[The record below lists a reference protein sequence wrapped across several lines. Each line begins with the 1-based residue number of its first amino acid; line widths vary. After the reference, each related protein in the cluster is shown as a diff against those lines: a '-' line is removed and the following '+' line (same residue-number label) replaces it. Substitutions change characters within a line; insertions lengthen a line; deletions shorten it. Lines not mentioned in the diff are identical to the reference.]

1 MRRVQRS
8 EGARMRSRPGAED
21 DDTLC
26 PIAHS
31 TGLVGDRWSI
41 LIVRELL
48 MGQTRFQ
55 DLQAQT
61 GATSQMLATRL
72 DRLVADGVVERQ
84 AYSVRPVRYDYRLTP
99 KGLHLMPVILALRAW
114 GEAWCKP
121 DGRDLAVR
129 TFHGAC
135 GSELSLEGRCPTCAR
150 LVGWTEMRGSPT
162 DAYLDERNRRASEF
176 ARAQQKSS
184 GRRTRSKP

>member
-1 MRRVQRS
+1 MSGS
-8 EGARMRSRPGAED
+8 ESVGD

-48 MGQTRFQ
+48 MGQGRFQ

-61 GATSQMLATRL
+61 GASSQLLAARL
-72 DRLVADGVVERQ
+72 KRLEADGLIERH
-84 AYSVRPVRYDYRLTP
+84 AYSQRPVRHEYRLTP
-99 KGLHLMPVILALRAW
+99 KGRDLMPVILALRAW

-121 DGRDLAVR
+121 GGGTPATRM
-129 TFHGAC
+129 FHRAC
-135 GSELSLEGRCPTCAR
+135 DTELELDGRCPACGG
-150 LVGWTEMRGSPT
+150 LVPWTEMRGQPSE
-162 DAYLDERNRRASEF
+162 AWAQERGRRAAEF
-176 ARAQQKSS
+176 AELRRGPGG
-184 GRRTRSKP
+184 GRGG

>member
-1 MRRVQRS
+1 MAVS
-8 EGARMRSRPGAED
+8 KGGD
-21 DDTLC
+21 GDDTLC

-61 GATSQMLATRL
+61 DATSQMLAARL
-72 DRLVADGVVERQ
+72 KRLEADGLIERR
-84 AYSVRPVRYDYRLTP
+84 AYSQRPLRHEYRLTP
-99 KGLHLMPVILALRAW
+99 KGVDLMPVILALRTW

-121 DGRDLAVR
+121 SGAELAVR
-129 TFHGAC
+129 MFHRTC
-135 GSELSLEGRCPTCAR
+135 RTELDLNGRCPACDR
-150 LVGWTEMRGSPT
+150 LIGWTEMQAEPT
-162 DAYLDERNRRASEF
+162 PAYRAERANRAAEFRRAS
-176 ARAQQKSS
+176 SS
-184 GRRTRSKP
+184 PHKESS

>member
-1 MRRVQRS
+1 M
-8 EGARMRSRPGAED
+8 GASKHDDG

-48 MGQTRFQ
+48 LGQSRFQ

-61 GATSQMLATRL
+61 GATSQMLAARL
-72 DRLVADGVVERQ
+72 KRLEADGLIERR
-84 AYSVRPVRYDYRLTP
+84 AYSERPPRHEYRLTP

-114 GEAWCKP
+114 GEQWCKP
-121 DGRDLAVR
+121 EGEIPATRM
-129 TFHGAC
+129 FHRAC
-135 GSELSLEGRCPTCAR
+135 ETELELSGRCPKCR
-150 LVGWTEMRGSPT
+150 ILVSWTDMRGQPS
-162 DAYLDERNRRASEF
+162 DAWADERRRRAADF
-176 ARAQQKSS
+176 TDQ
-184 GRRTRSKP
+184 RRTAGSPRTEPDQ

>member
-1 MRRVQRS
+1 MATS
-8 EGARMRSRPGAED
+8 KGGEG

-61 GATSQMLATRL
+61 GATSQMLAARL
-72 DRLVADGVVERQ
+72 KRLEADGLIERR
-84 AYSVRPVRYDYRLTP
+84 AYSQRPLRHEYRLTP
-99 KGLHLMPVILALRAW
+99 KGVNLMPVILALRTW

-121 DGRDLAVR
+121 AGQELAVR
-129 TFHGAC
+129 MFHRSC
-135 GSELSLEGRCPTCAR
+135 GSELDLSGRCPSCEG
-150 LVGWTEMRGSPT
+150 LVAWTDMRAQPT
-162 DAYLDERNRRASEF
+162 PAYQAERARRAAEF
-176 ARAQQKSS
+176 AEHQRASPS
-184 GRRTRSKP
+184 PPTE

>member
-1 MRRVQRS
+1 MATS
-8 EGARMRSRPGAED
+8 KDGD

-61 GATSQMLATRL
+61 GATSQMLAARL
-72 DRLVADGVVERQ
+72 KRLEADGLVARQ
-84 AYSVRPVRYDYRLTP
+84 AYSERPLRHEYRLTP
-99 KGLHLMPVILALRAW
+99 KGVHLMPVILALRTW
-114 GEAWCKP
+114 GETWCKP
-121 DGRDLAVR
+121 AGEELAVR
-129 TFHGAC
+129 MFHRTCGA
-135 GSELSLEGRCPTCAR
+135 ELDLAGRCPSCER
-150 LVGWTEMRGSPT
+150 LVAWTEMQARPT
-162 DAYLDERNRRASEF
+162 AAYLAERANRATEFRRAPPSP
-176 ARAQQKSS
+176 Q
-184 GRRTRSKP
+184 

>member
-1 MRRVQRS
+1 MVQIGEMRAADMASQND
-8 EGARMRSRPGAED
+8 AD

-48 MGQTRFQ
+48 LGQGRFQ

-61 GATSQMLATRL
+61 GATSQLLAARL
-72 DRLVADGVVERQ
+72 KRLEADGLIERH
-84 AYSVRPVRYDYRLTP
+84 AYSQRPLRYEYRLTP
-99 KGLHLMPVILALRAW
+99 KGRHLMPVILALRAW

-121 DGRDLAVR
+121 EGGQPATRMFHR
-129 TFHGAC
+129 TC
-135 GSELSLEGRCPTCAR
+135 ETELELDGRCPTCGH
-150 LVGWTEMRGSPT
+150 LVPWTEMRGQPSEAWT
-162 DAYLDERNRRASEF
+162 QERRERAAGFAELRRGPGKGE
-176 ARAQQKSS
+176 
-184 GRRTRSKP
+184 

>member
-1 MRRVQRS
+1 M
-8 EGARMRSRPGAED
+8 ATSRDRDD

-61 GATSQMLATRL
+61 GATSQMLAARL
-72 DRLVADGVVERQ
+72 KRLQADGLIERH
-84 AYSVRPVRYDYRLTP
+84 AYSERPPRHEYRLTE

-114 GEAWCKP
+114 GETWCKP
-121 DGRDLAVR
+121 AGEELAIRMFHRGCGAELDLA
-129 TFHGAC
+129 
-135 GSELSLEGRCPTCAR
+135 GRCPTCER
-150 LVGWTEMRGSPT
+150 LVAWTEMQAQPT
-162 DAYLDERNRRASEF
+162 APYSAERAKRAADFRRATASPQSE
-176 ARAQQKSS
+176 
-184 GRRTRSKP
+184 

>member
-1 MRRVQRS
+1 MATPKGG
-8 EGARMRSRPGAED
+8 EG

-61 GATSQMLATRL
+61 GATSQMLAARL
-72 DRLVADGVVERQ
+72 KRLEADGLIERR
-84 AYSVRPVRYDYRLTP
+84 AYSQRPLRHEYRLTP
-99 KGLHLMPVILALRAW
+99 KGVHLMPVILALRTW
-114 GEAWCKP
+114 GETWCKP
-121 DGRDLAVR
+121 AGSELAVR
-129 TFHGAC
+129 MFHRSC
-135 GSELSLEGRCPTCAR
+135 GSELDLSGRCPSCESLIA
-150 LVGWTEMRGSPT
+150 WTDMQAQPT
-162 DAYLDERNRRASEF
+162 AAYRAERAQRASDF
-176 ARAQQKSS
+176 APHKQSPDNLP
-184 GRRTRSKP
+184 TEP